1 MLKIQIPFGLNGL
14 ALKPE
19 IKGQQEVDEKL
30 IQTLAT
36 LFGFDGAGRR
46 LLTCSLSGSLHTVS
60 PPVCCIVNKVSTGAA
75 EDMTFGDIPV
85 TEIMIRANPLNTG
98 NVWVNVGASAAVDT
112 GWPLV
117 PGEVILF
124 SVNNMR
130 DVRLHVVTSGDKV
143 IIVRAG

>member
-1 MLKIQIPFGLNGL
+1 MFKIQIPFGLKGL

-30 IQTLAT
+30 IQTLAA
-36 LFGFDGAGRR
+36 LFGFDGQGRR

-60 PPVCCIVNKVSTGAA
+60 PPVCCITNKVSTGPA
-75 EDMTFGDIPV
+75 ENITFGDIPI
-85 TEIMIRANPLNTG
+85 TEVMIRANPLNTG
-98 NVWVNVGASAAVDT
+98 NVWVNVEAAAAVDT

-117 PGEVILF
+117 PGEVIVF
-124 SVNNMR
+124 SINNLR
-130 DVRLHVVTSGDKV
+130 DIGLHIVTSVDKV